1 MSVSGIPSHSHAL
14 AHRHAQAN
22 DPTTVAQQRIAG
34 LLDGDGDGAADT
46 AELSELDKGEHGKN
60 GRPAQAL
67 FATLAGSADG
77 KVVLPETPPGG
88 RFAPGTLSA
97 LIATQADA
105 SGGGDGTLADK
116 IMTKLDTDGD
126 GAFTLDELKDALP
139 GKSGHSHGRG
149 LHAERAFSRLDGD
162 GDGKVT
168 GAELSQALGL
178 LAVAPPAPED
188 PAAAPVETAAAGD
201 PPALEVV
208 DPTLRQPSPSA

>member
-34 LLDGDGDGAADT
+34 LLDGDGDGAVDA
-46 AELSELDKGEHGKN
+46 AELSALDKGEHGKN

-67 FATLAGSADG
+67 FATLAGAADG

-88 RFAPGTLSA
+88 RFAPRTLSA
-97 LIATQADA
+97 LIATQAEA
-105 SGGGDGTLADK
+105 SGSAGTLADK
-116 IMTKLDTDGD
+116 IMAKLDKDGD

-149 LHAERAFSRLDGD
+149 LRAERAFARLDGD

-168 GAELSQALGL
+168 GAELSQALGQ
-178 LAVAPPAPED
+178 LAAAPPAPQAP
-188 PAAAPVETAAAGD
+188 PATPVETAAAGD
-201 PPALEVV
+201 PPAPEVV
-208 DPTLRQPSPSA
+208 DPTLQQPSPSA